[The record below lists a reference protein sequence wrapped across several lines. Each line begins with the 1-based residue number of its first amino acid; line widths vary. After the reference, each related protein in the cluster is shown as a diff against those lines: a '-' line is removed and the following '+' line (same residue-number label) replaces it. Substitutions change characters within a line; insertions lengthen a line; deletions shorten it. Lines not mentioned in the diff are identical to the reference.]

1 MISKHNVVGFLKCK
15 KSRRENFMRKDAAMS
30 ANFIGIFQE
39 MLFKFYNLMLHLLSL
54 N

>member
-1 MISKHNVVGFLKCK
+1 MLWDFSNVK
-15 KSRRENFMRKDAAMS
+15 KVEEKNFMHKDAAMS
-30 ANFIGIFQE
+30 TNFIGIFQE